1 MQFAGKRWEGYQDFE
16 RHQIDK
22 RRFFD
27 KSHETLD
34 VRVMP
39 GADATHAWSLT
50 DWNASYRPEGSSRS
64 RQIRIVIEHDW
75 EFRRDPE
82 TGAPSCK
89 ATG

>member
-1 MQFAGKRWEGYQDFE
+1 
-16 RHQIDK
+16 
-22 RRFFD
+22 
-27 KSHETLD
+27 
-34 VRVMP
+34 MP

-64 RQIRIVIEHDW
+64 RQIRTVIEHDW